1 MQSIL
6 WCILLVAGLDAAE
19 HIHFFVSNPDPS
31 PNPIGIKPKEDD
43 NSTIAIVIFPQY
55 FEALNEDE
63 KPGYSSR
70 GTGQAVSVRVMFE
83 GCFYSPKK
91 TRFC

>member
-1 MQSIL
+1 M
-6 WCILLVAGLDAAE
+6 GLGRKGKRE
-19 HIHFFVSNPDPS
+19 PDGFGELTQHCHHLCHQHCRH
-31 PNPIGIKPKEDD
+31 N
-43 NSTIAIVIFPQY
+43 NFTIAIVIFIVIFPLY

-83 GCFYSPKK
+83 GCFYSPKNTILLNAK
-91 TRFC
+91 